1 MIGPDDLSELIP
13 GDPYLR
19 KRMAA
24 SNKEERQIWIKRTPD
39 LGSPQIWDRSR
50 GWGAGQTTAVCPC
63 AIQGGEVMEETVE
76 IGVGGEVGTQGACGC
91 ARHDR
96 QTHPHKYHGGG
107 GRGDRGMDGAP
118 DRGPTA
124 FFLGAAGPE

>member
-1 MIGPDDLSELIP
+1 
-13 GDPYLR
+13 
-19 KRMAA
+19 
-24 SNKEERQIWIKRTPD
+24 
-39 LGSPQIWDRSR
+39 
-50 GWGAGQTTAVCPC
+50 
-63 AIQGGEVMEETVE
+63 MEETVE